1 MNLQLDKEL
10 DLFNFIIDRLED
22 SDFIKRHRA
31 DEKYFTRNR
40 IWTFKL
46 VFIFISS
53 MLNKRLQQEVDSFF
67 SRMYQLPEVVRQV
80 SASAF
85 CQCRDKIKY
94 TAFQE
99 IFYQLTD
106 QFYCNYRHKRFH
118 SYRVIAIDGSIYTVP
133 KTKETVKEFGHNVL
147 SESGKWIK
155 AQVSFATDV
164 LNNICVDAIIGAYK
178 ENERVHAAQML
189 DNLGSDNLLLFD
201 RGYFTADLLRMVLL
215 SENQCCFR
223 LKKNASKAVINF
235 IKSNC
240 QDIISEINIDGQDY
254 KIRFTK
260 LRLDTGEEE
269 YLCSSLLDMDKFTPN
284 IMKDI
289 YKLRWGVEEQFKDMK
304 HAISVENFVGK
315 KVNSIKQEFFGN
327 ILTYNLAMMTCKYQI
342 ERLANSRTKKYKYTI
357 NKRALLGKIKQCY
370 TMLFDKL
377 GRAEETIIALVV
389 TVSKESVP
397 IRIGRKFER
406 SKTFKAKRKHCTAY
420 VSVI

>member
-1 MNLQLDKEL
+1 MNLRLDKEL
-10 DLFNFIIDRLED
+10 DLFSFVINRLED
-22 SDFIKRHRA
+22 SDFIKKHRA
-31 DEKYFTRNR
+31 DEKYFTRSR
-40 IWTFKL
+40 IWTFK
-46 VFIFISS
+46 VAFIFISS

-99 IFYQLTD
+99 VFHQLTD
-106 QFYCNYRHKRFH
+106 QFYCNYQHKRFH
-118 SYRVIAIDGSIYTVP
+118 DYRVIAIDGSIYTVP

-147 SESGKWIK
+147 SKNGKWIK

-189 DNLGSDNLLLFD
+189 DILGPDNLLLFD
-201 RGYFTADLLRMVLL
+201 RGYFNSDLLRMVLL
-215 SENQCCFR
+215 SGNQCCFR
-223 LKKNASKAVINF
+223 LKKNANKTVINF
-235 IKSNC
+235 IESDC
-240 QDIISEINIDGQDY
+240 HDIISVITLDGQDY

-260 LRLDTGEEE
+260 VILDTGEEE

-304 HAISVENFVGK
+304 HAIAVENFVGK

-327 ILTYNLAMMTCKYQI
+327 IVAYNLAMMTCKYQI
-342 ERLANSRTKKYKYTI
+342 ERLANSRSKKYKYAL
-357 NKRALLGKIKQCY
+357 NKRALLGKVKQCY
-370 TMLFDKL
+370 TMLFDRM
-377 GRAEETIIALVV
+377 GRARETIIELVII
-389 TVSKESVP
+389 VSKESIP
-397 IRIGRKFER
+397 IRLGRKFER
-406 SKTFKAKRKHCTAY
+406 SETFKAKRKHCTAY
-420 VSVI
+420 VSVN

>member
-1 MNLQLDKEL
+1 
-10 DLFNFIIDRLED
+10 
-22 SDFIKRHRA
+22 
-31 DEKYFTRNR
+31 
-40 IWTFKL
+40 
-46 VFIFISS
+46 
-53 MLNKRLQQEVDSFF
+53 
-67 SRMYQLPEVVRQV
+67 MYQLPEVVRQV

-99 IFYQLTD
+99 IFHQLTD
-106 QFYCNYRHKRFH
+106 QFYCNYQHKRFH
-118 SYRVIAIDGSIYTVP
+118 GYRVVAIDGSIYTVP
-133 KTKETVKEFGHNVL
+133 KTKETVKEFGHNIL
-147 SESGKWIK
+147 SETGKWIK

-164 LNNICVDAIIGAYK
+164 LNNICIDAIIGAYK

-201 RGYFTADLLRMVLL
+201 RGYYTFDLLRMVLL

-223 LKKNASKAVINF
+223 LKKNACKAVMNF
-235 IKSNC
+235 IKSDY
-240 QDIISEINIDGQDY
+240 QDIISVINIDGQDY

-269 YLCSSLLDMDKFTPN
+269 YLCSSLLDMNKFTPN

-327 ILTYNLAMMTCKYQI
+327 ILTYNLAMMTCKPQI
-342 ERLANSRTKKYKYTI
+342 ERLANSRTKKYKYAI

-370 TMLFDKL
+370 IMLFDKM
-377 GRAEETIIALVV
+377 GRAKETITELMVI
-389 TVSKESVP
+389 VSKESAP
-397 IRIGRKFER
+397 IRRGRKFER
-406 SKTFKAKRKHCTAY
+406 SKTFKAKRKYCTAH
-420 VSVI
+420 VSVN

>member
-1 MNLQLDKEL
+1 
-10 DLFNFIIDRLED
+10 
-22 SDFIKRHRA
+22 
-31 DEKYFTRNR
+31 
-40 IWTFKL
+40 
-46 VFIFISS
+46 

-118 SYRVIAIDGSIYTVP
+118 GYRVIAIDGFIYTVP

-215 SENQCCFR
+215 SENQYCFR

-235 IKSNC
+235 IKSDC
-240 QDIISEINIDGQDY
+240 QDIISVINIDGQDY

-269 YLCSSLLDMDKFTPN
+269 YLCSSLLDMNKFTPN

-342 ERLANSRTKKYKYTI
+342 ERLANSRTKKYKYAI

-377 GRAEETIIALVV
+377 GRAKETIIALVV

>member
-1 MNLQLDKEL
+1 LQLDKEL
-10 DLFNFIIDRLED
+10 DLFNFVIGRLED
-22 SDFIKRHRA
+22 SDFIKKHRA
-31 DEKYFTRNR
+31 DEKCFTRSR

-46 VFIFISS
+46 AFIFISS
-53 MLNKRLQQEVDSFF
+53 MLNKRLQQEIDSFF

-85 CQCRDKIKY
+85 CQCRKKIKY

-99 IFYQLTD
+99 VFHQLTD
-106 QFYCNYRHKRFH
+106 QFYCNYQHKRFH
-118 SYRVIAIDGSIYTVP
+118 GYRVIAIDGSIYTVP

-178 ENERVHAAQML
+178 ENERVHASQML
-189 DNLGSDNLLLFD
+189 DNLGPDNLLLFD
-201 RGYFTADLLRMVLL
+201 RGYFTADLLKMVLL

-223 LKKNASKAVINF
+223 LKKNANKAVINF
-235 IKSNC
+235 IKSDC
-240 QDIISEINIDGQDY
+240 QDIISVINLDGQDY

-260 LRLDTGEEE
+260 LILDTGEEE
-269 YLCSSLLDMDKFTPN
+269 YLCSSLLDMNKFTPN
-284 IMKDI
+284 IIKDI

-304 HAISVENFVGK
+304 HAISAENFVGK

-342 ERLANSRTKKYKYTI
+342 ERLANRRTKKYKYAI

-370 TMLFDKL
+370 TMLFDKM
-377 GRAEETIIALVV
+377 GRAKETIIELVL
-389 TVSKESVP
+389 TVSKESIP
-397 IRIGRKFER
+397 IRLGRKFER

>member
-1 MNLQLDKEL
+1 
-10 DLFNFIIDRLED
+10 
-22 SDFIKRHRA
+22 
-31 DEKYFTRNR
+31 
-40 IWTFKL
+40 
-46 VFIFISS
+46 
-53 MLNKRLQQEVDSFF
+53 
-67 SRMYQLPEVVRQV
+67 MYQLPEVVRQV

-85 CQCRDKIKY
+85 CQCRDKIRY

-99 IFYQLTD
+99 IFHQLTD
-106 QFYCNYRHKRFH
+106 HFYCNYKHKRFH
-118 SYRVIAIDGSIYTVP
+118 AYRVIAIDGSIYTVP
-133 KTKETVKEFGHNVL
+133 KTQETVKEFGHNVL
-147 SESGKWIK
+147 SENGKWIK

-223 LKKNASKAVINF
+223 LKKNANKEVIDF
-235 IKSNC
+235 IESEC
-240 QDIISEINIDGQDY
+240 QDIISVINIDGQDHE
-254 KIRFTK
+254 IRFTK
-260 LRLDTGEEE
+260 VILDTGEEE
-269 YLCSSLLDMDKFTPN
+269 YLCSSLLDMKKFTPY

-327 ILTYNLAMMTCKYQI
+327 IVTYNLAMMSCKYQI
-342 ERLANSRTKKYKYTI
+342 EKLANSRTKKYKYAI
-357 NKRALLGKIKQCY
+357 NKRALLGKIKNCY
-370 TMLFDKL
+370 IMLFDKT
-377 GRAEETIIALVV
+377 GRAKETIVELVKI
-389 TVSKESVP
+389 VSKESVP
-397 IRIGRKFER
+397 IRLGRKFER

-420 VSVI
+420 VSVN